1 MHLPVPCAFNYYFEH
16 GVFCG
21 LVFAN
26 FTSAGETAMVIETLN
41 YFELR
46 YRQMLRVEYKILPLK
61 ERELT

>member
-16 GVFCG
+16 GVFRG

-41 YFELR
+41 HFEL

-61 ERELT
+61 ESELT